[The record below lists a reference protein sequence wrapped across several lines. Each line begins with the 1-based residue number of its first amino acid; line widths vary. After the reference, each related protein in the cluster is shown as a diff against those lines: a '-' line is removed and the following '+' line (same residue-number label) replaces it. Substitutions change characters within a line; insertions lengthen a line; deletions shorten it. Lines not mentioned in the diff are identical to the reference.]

1 MPSAASPKLKQLAR
15 RLLEYEASSSK
26 PADAQNSTAF
36 HVCEKLREPLGKL
49 LGCGGFRALL
59 SRAQA
64 LAGKEV
70 PWLLALTLKADGAID
85 GLDELEGK
93 FKARV
98 VAEGEVVLVA
108 QLLGLLATFIGAEL
122 TQRFLNE
129 IWPEMQDLTF

>member
-1 MPSAASPKLKQLAR
+1 MSKSASPKLKQLAR
-15 RLLEYEASSSK
+15 RLLEHEASSSK

-36 HVCEKLREPLGKL
+36 HVCEKLRTPLSKF
-49 LGCGGFRALL
+49 LGGAGFRALL

-70 PWLLALTLKADGAID
+70 PWLLALTLKADGSID
-85 GLDELEGK
+85 GLDELEGT
-93 FKARV
+93 FKSRV
-98 VAEGEVVLVA
+98 VAEGEIVLVA

-129 IWPEMQDLTF
+129 IWPDIKDLTF

>member
-1 MPSAASPKLKQLAR
+1 MSSIASAKLKQLAR
-15 RLLEYEASSSK
+15 RLLEHEASSSR
-26 PADAQNSTAF
+26 PAEAQNSTAF

-49 LGCGGFRALL
+49 LGGGGVRALL

-70 PWLLALTLKADGAID
+70 PWLLGLTLTAYGSID

-93 FKARV
+93 FKAHV
-98 VAEGEVVLVA
+98 VAEGEIVLVA
-108 QLLGLLATFIGAEL
+108 ELLGLLATFIGAEL

-129 IWPEMQDLTF
+129 IWPDMEDLTF